1 MSLPYS
7 LLHSLILRPSF
18 YAGPLRGIFSALRR
32 RNFLCDVTTL
42 ILDGLSVTAELVH
55 DIISDPS
62 FSVRILSLRGVKNL
76 NEPKLRAALRMAV
89 RPSRPDGSPRLR
101 GLYIFGPKDPPALPA
116 NPAPT
121 TGTTITSGWNQRSLQ
136 TLAAALHEV
145 ADECSWYDKKG
156 TMIPRPIPTE
166 WAETMLACAGIIS
179 FDAVLCRG
187 PRHLNSPAYGSINIA
202 ANSPPSPYV
211 PSKWAAATHAV
222 DGCAGCGSAP
232 EGWTV
237 WGESVG
243 IDYSDHTSP
252 FPLLAPAPIH
262 SSNVRVAM
270 CPSGVEAYPS
280 RGSRTAGK
288 NPRRFIARCMECLRD
303 RYCWACS
310 KWWCEK
316 CFTLGQMDSVDG
328 LYYKVREG
336 LCVTCE
342 EADADRF
349 GPGSSVPDVQNDN
362 VEATAG

>member
-1 MSLPYS
+1 M
-7 LLHSLILRPSF
+7 
-18 YAGPLRGIFSALRR
+18 
-32 RNFLCDVTTL
+32 TTL

-76 NEPKLRAALRMAV
+76 NEPKLRAALQMAV
-89 RPSRPDGSPRLR
+89 RPSRPDGTPRLQ
-101 GLYIFGPKDPPALPA
+101 GLYIFGAKDPPSLPA
-116 NPAPT
+116 TPAPT

-136 TLAAALHEV
+136 TLVAALHQV
-145 ADECSWYDKKG
+145 ADECLWYDKKG
-156 TMIPRPIPTE
+156 TIIPRPIPTE
-166 WAETMLACAGIIS
+166 WAETMLSCAGIIS

-187 PRHLNSPAYGSINIA
+187 PRHLNSPAYGSIDIA
-202 ANSPPSPYV
+202 ANSPPSPHV

-222 DGCAGCGSAP
+222 DGCAGCGAAP

-237 WGESVG
+237 WGESTG
-243 IDYSDHTSP
+243 SDGSDDTSR
-252 FPLLAPAPIH
+252 FPLLAPTPIH
-262 SSNVRVAM
+262 SSNIRVAM
-270 CPSGVEAYPS
+270 CPSGAQAYPS
-280 RGSRTAGK
+280 RASRTTAK
-288 NPRRFIARCMECLRD
+288 TTRRFIARCMECLRD

-342 EADADRF
+342 EADADKF
-349 GPGSSVPDVQNDN
+349 GPVPVVSDVQDDL
-362 VEATAG
+362 EAPAG

>member
-1 MSLPYS
+1 M
-7 LLHSLILRPSF
+7 
-18 YAGPLRGIFSALRR
+18 
-32 RNFLCDVTTL
+32 

-55 DIISDPS
+55 DIISDPA

-76 NEPKLRAALRMAV
+76 NEPKLRAALQMAV
-89 RPSRPDGSPRLR
+89 RPSRPDGTPRLQ
-101 GLYIFGPKDPPALPA
+101 GLYIFGAKDPPSLPA
-116 NPAPT
+116 SPAPNA
-121 TGTTITSGWNQRSLQ
+121 GTTITSGWNQRSLQ
-136 TLAAALHEV
+136 TLAAALYDG

-156 TMIPRPIPTE
+156 TIISRPIPTE
-166 WAETMLACAGIIS
+166 WAETMLSCAGIVS
-179 FDAVLCRG
+179 FDTVLCRG
-187 PRHLNSPAYGSINIA
+187 PRHLNSPAYGSIDIA

-243 IDYSDHTSP
+243 IEGSEATCR

-262 SSNVRVAM
+262 SSNVTVAK
-270 CPSGVEAYPS
+270 CPSGAAAYAS
-280 RGSRTAGK
+280 RARRPADQP
-288 NPRRFIARCMECLRD
+288 PRRFIARCMECLRD

-336 LCVTCE
+336 LCVMCE
-342 EADADRF
+342 EEDAARF
-349 GPGSSVPDVQNDN
+349 GPALDTPDVETGM
-362 VEATAG
+362 EATAG